1 MDADYANRLILARI
15 RITHFWAHPQVVR
28 FIVDINI
35 MVNNKAVFF
44 ITSDFQNDR

>member
-1 MDADYANRLILARI
+1 MDADYANRLQWFRQFKE
-15 RITHFWAHPQVVR
+15 H
-28 FIVDINI
+28 INI